1 MEVGLFE
8 WYRQP
13 FALPFDG
20 LRCVLG
26 TPASYPLPLIGMWF
40 SGVVIEQGRIIP
52 CFDLGR
58 WLHDGTCGFPET
70 WFCAVYATEFGEIGI
85 PATHVVGLMPKGSG
99 AKNAADD
106 AGKMLGASEVFSAK
120 GRDFPILDIEMMIRS
135 MTCA

>member
-8 WYRQP
+8 WHQQP
-13 FALPFDG
+13 YALPFEG

-26 TPASYPLPLIGMWF
+26 APEAYPLPLMGMWF
-40 SGVVIEQGRIIP
+40 SGVIVDRERVVP

-58 WLHDGTCGFPET
+58 WLHDGNRGLPEK
-70 WFCAVYATEFGEIGI
+70 WFCAIYATEFGEIGI
-85 PATHVVGLMPKGSG
+85 PATHVVGLMPEGSG
-99 AKNAADD
+99 IRNLADD
-106 AGKMLGASEVFSAK
+106 AARILGAAEVFTAK